1 MSIKIVAEDTLAA
14 VLTRDEIELAIATC
28 RGAVDKWGW
37 EAWVETYPEE
47 ADDGTLNQFRIV
59 MGPTVATHPSYLFIR
74 FYGGSED

>member
-1 MSIKIVAEDTLAA
+1 MSIKIVAEDALAV
-14 VLTRDEIELAIATC
+14 VLKRDEIWAVLSDC
-28 RGAVDKWGW
+28 REVVTPWGW

-47 ADDGTLNQFRIV
+47 EDDGTLNQFRVV

>member
-1 MSIKIVAEDTLAA
+1 MSIKIVAEDTLAK
-14 VLTRDEIELAIATC
+14 VLTCDEIEQALAAC
-28 RGAVDKWGW
+28 RRAVANWGW
-37 EAWVETYPEE
+37 EVWVETYPEE